1 MQNRRL
7 QASITL
13 MVGGAFWGLLWIPL
27 RAIQDLGVEKAW
39 ATLLIFSAPAILL
52 IPLSIYRW
60 KIISAQLGTFLAVG
74 LFCGVSFSLYGMA
87 VLLTEVNRVILLFY
101 LTPLWGT
108 LIGVFMLSERL
119 TIQRIIA
126 LLLGFVGLLVVLDL
140 GVKLPWPRNLGDWMA
155 FFAGLTW
162 ARGSAVLYRAGTV
175 KAIDQASSFVIG
187 GAVCTIVL
195 ILVTGGALGA
205 VPTSD
210 AVVSS
215 LPIAVLMAFIIPPVL
230 VMTIWPITL
239 LTPGRA
245 GILLMTEV
253 IFGLTS
259 AWLLANEVLGI
270 RELFG
275 TALILSATVL
285 EVTAKDQGSV
295 DEQSKPEGA

>member
-13 MVGGAFWGLLWIPL
+13 MIGGAFWGLLWIPL
-27 RAIQDLGVEKAW
+27 RAIEDVGVEKAW
-39 ATLLIFSAPAILL
+39 ATLVIFAAPAILL
-52 IPLSIYRW
+52 VPLSIYRW
-60 KIISAQLGTFLAVG
+60 KIISAQMGTFLAVG

-87 VLLTEVNRVILLFY
+87 VLLTEVNRAILLFY

-126 LLLGFVGLLVVLDL
+126 LTLGFIGLLVVLDL
-140 GVKLPWPRNLGDWMA
+140 GAKLPWPRNLGDWMA
-155 FFAGLTW
+155 FIAGITW
-162 ARGSAVLYRAGTV
+162 AMGSTVLYRAGEV

-205 VPTSD
+205 IPTTD

-215 LPIAVLMAFIIPPVL
+215 LPIAVMMAVIIPPVL
-230 VMTIWPITL
+230 VMTIWPVTL

-253 IFGLTS
+253 IFGLSS
-259 AWLLANEVLGI
+259 AWLLANEVLGV

-275 TALILSATVL
+275 AALILSATVL
-285 EVTAKDQGSV
+285 EVTAKDQSASV
-295 DEQSKPEGA
+295 NETDAEGV